1 MTVCVIIQNYNLL
14 HLWAIMTSPLS
25 VIILAAGKGTRMQS
39 AKPKVLQTLAG
50 KSLLG
55 HVLDTCYQLTVDD
68 TIIVHGFGGDQVQAN
83 INEQYAHLPITWVAQ
98 TEQLG
103 TGHAV
108 KVTLS
113 ELPKEGQSLI
123 LYGDVPLVSCQTL
136 TALKSANTDGLSM
149 LTLTVDN
156 PFGLGRIKRDKDGN
170 IEAIVEQKDANAD
183 EQKIQEINSGI
194 YCVDNAL
201 LHKYLPKLSNDNAQ
215 QEYYLTD
222 IVKMAVAEGINI
234 VAIEPEHS
242 FEIEG
247 VNNRQQ
253 LASLER
259 TWQGKL
265 VADLQDAGVQ
275 FADPSRVDI
284 RGTLTAGQDVFVD
297 VGVVFEGDC
306 VLGDNVYIEAG
317 CVIKNAHIGNAC
329 YLKPYCVIDGAKI
342 GNGVDIGP
350 FAHLRPDTILS
361 NHSKV
366 GNFVEIKKSTIGQG
380 SKVNHLS
387 YVGDATVGTNV
398 NIGAGVITCN
408 YDGANKSQT
417 IIEDNAFIGSN
428 ASLVAPV
435 TIGNTATVAAGSVI
449 TKDVDE
455 KALAFGRARQTQ
467 KSDFQRPTKKSK

>member
-1 MTVCVIIQNYNLL
+1 
-14 HLWAIMTSPLS
+14 MTSPLS

-50 KSLLG
+50 KSLLA
-55 HVLDTCYQLTVDD
+55 HVLDTCHQLTADE
-68 TIIVHGFGGDQVQAN
+68 TIIVHGFGGEQVKAE
-83 INEQYAHLPITWVAQ
+83 ITTQYAQSALTWVAQ

-113 ELPKEGQSLI
+113 DLPKDGQSLI

-136 TALKSANTDGLSM
+136 TALKSANTDGMSM

-156 PFGLGRIKRDKDGN
+156 PFGLGRIKRDNNGN
-170 IEAIVEQKDANAD
+170 IEAIVEQKDASAD
-183 EQKIQEINSGI
+183 EQAIKEINSGI

-222 IVKMAVAEGINI
+222 IVKMAVADGIAI
-234 VAIEPEHS
+234 AAIEPEHT

-265 VADLQDAGVQ
+265 VADLQEAGVQ

-284 RGTLTAGQDVFVD
+284 RGTLSAGQDVFVD

-306 VLGDNVYIEAG
+306 TLGDNVYIEAG

-329 YLKPYCVIDGAKI
+329 HIKPYCVIDHAKI
-342 GNGVDIGP
+342 GAGVDVGP
-350 FAHLRPDTILS
+350 FAHLRPESVLADQ
-361 NHSKV
+361 SKV

-387 YVGDATVGTNV
+387 YVGDSTVGTGV

-435 TIGNTATVAAGSVI
+435 TIGDTATVAAGSVI
-449 TKDVDE
+449 TKDVDAS
-455 KALAFGRARQTQ
+455 ALAFGRARQTQ
-467 KSDFQRPTKKSK
+467 KENFQRPTKK

>member
-1 MTVCVIIQNYNLL
+1 
-14 HLWAIMTSPLS
+14 MTSSLS

-55 HVLDTCYQLTVDD
+55 HVLDTCHQLTVDE
-68 TIIVHGFGGDQVQAN
+68 TIVVHGFGGEQVQTVITN
-83 INEQYAHLPITWVAQ
+83 QYAHLSITWVAQ

-108 KVTLS
+108 KVALAQ
-113 ELPKEGQSLI
+113 LPKDGQSLI
-123 LYGDVPLVSCQTL
+123 LYGDVPLVSSCTLIKLQT
-136 TALKSANTDGLSM
+136 ANNEGMSM

-156 PFGLGRIKRDKDGN
+156 PFGLGRIKRDRAGS
-170 IEAIVEQKDANAD
+170 IEAIVEQKDASSD

-222 IVKMAVAEGINI
+222 IVKMAVADGINI
-234 VAIEPEHS
+234 AAIEPEHT

-259 TWQGKL
+259 SWQGKL
-265 VADLQDAGVQ
+265 VQDLQVAGVQ
-275 FADPSRVDI
+275 FADPTRVDI

-306 VLGDNVYIEAG
+306 TLGDNVYIEAG
-317 CVIKNAHIGNAC
+317 CIIKNAQIGNAC
-329 YLKPYCVIDGAKI
+329 HLKPYCVVDQAQIGA
-342 GNGVDIGP
+342 GVDIGP
-350 FAHLRPDTILS
+350 FAHLRPGTVLADS
-361 NHSKV
+361 SRV
-366 GNFVEIKKSTIGQG
+366 GNFVEIKKSTIGHG

-387 YVGDATVGTNV
+387 YIGDATIGTNV
-398 NIGAGVITCN
+398 NVGAGVITCN
-408 YDGANKSQT
+408 YDGVNKSQT
-417 IIEDNAFIGSN
+417 VINDNAFVGSN
-428 ASLVAPV
+428 VSLVAPV
-435 TIGNTATVAAGSVI
+435 TIGSTATVAAGSVI
-449 TKDVDE
+449 TDDVDAD
-455 KALAFGRARQTQ
+455 ALALGRARQVQ
-467 KSDFQRPTKKSK
+467 KTNFQRPTKKSK

>member
-1 MTVCVIIQNYNLL
+1 MTF
-14 HLWAIMTSPLS
+14 PLS

-68 TIIVHGFGGDQVQAN
+68 TIIVHGFGGEQVQDH
-83 INEQYAHLPITWVAQ
+83 IDQQYAHLPITWVAQ

-108 KVTLS
+108 NVTLS

-136 TALKSANTDGLSM
+136 ATLQDANTDGMSM

-170 IEAIVEQKDANAD
+170 IEAIIEQKDANSD
-183 EQKIQEINSGI
+183 EQQIQEINSGI

-201 LHKYLPKLSNDNAQ
+201 LHKFLPKLSNDNAQ

-222 IVKMAVAEGINI
+222 IVKMAVADGITI
-234 VAIEPEHS
+234 AAIEPEHT

-259 TWQGKL
+259 TWQSKL
-265 VADLQDAGVQ
+265 VADLQEAGVQ
-275 FADPSRVDI
+275 FADPTRVDI
-284 RGTLTAGQDVFVD
+284 RGTLSAGQDVFVD

-317 CVIKNAHIGNAC
+317 CVIKNAQIGNAC
-329 YLKPYCVIDGAKI
+329 HIKPYCVIDSAEVGA
-342 GNGVDIGP
+342 GVDIGP
-350 FAHLRPDTILS
+350 FAHLRPETILS
-361 NHSKV
+361 DNSKV
-366 GNFVEIKKSTIGQG
+366 GNFVEIKKSTIGDG

-387 YVGDATVGTNV
+387 YIGDATIGTGVNV
-398 NIGAGVITCN
+398 GAGVITCN
-408 YDGANKSQT
+408 YDGVNKSQT
-417 IIEDNAFIGSN
+417 IIDDNAFIGSN
-428 ASLVAPV
+428 SSLVAPV
-435 TIGNTATVAAGSVI
+435 KIGDTATVAAGSVI
-449 TKDVDE
+449 TKNVDAH
-455 KALAFGRARQTQ
+455 ALAFGRARQTQ
-467 KSDFQRPTKKSK
+467 KNDFKRPTKK

>member
-1 MTVCVIIQNYNLL
+1 MTP
-14 HLWAIMTSPLS
+14 SLS

-50 KSLLG
+50 KPLLG
-55 HVLDTCYQLTVDD
+55 HVLDTCHQLTVDD
-68 TIIVHGFGGDQVQAN
+68 TIVVYGFGGDQVQAT
-83 INEQYAHLPITWVAQ
+83 IGSQYAHLPITWVAQ

-108 KVTLS
+108 KVALAQ
-113 ELPKEGQSLI
+113 LPKEGQSLI
-123 LYGDVPLVSCQTL
+123 LYGDVPLVSGHTLATLQT
-136 TALKSANTDGLSM
+136 ANTDGMSM

-156 PFGLGRIKRDKDGN
+156 PFGLGRIKRNANGD
-170 IEAIVEQKDANAD
+170 IEAIVEQKDASHD
-183 EQKIQEINSGI
+183 EQQIQEINSGI

-222 IVKMAVAEGINI
+222 IVKMAVADGITI
-234 VAIEPEHS
+234 AAIEPKDA

-259 TWQGKL
+259 TWQSKL
-265 VADLQDAGVQ
+265 VHDLQVAGVQ
-275 FADPSRVDI
+275 FADPTRVDI
-284 RGTLTAGQDVFVD
+284 RGTLTAGKDVFVD

-306 VLGDNVYIEAG
+306 TLGDNVYIEAG
-317 CVIKNAHIGNAC
+317 CILKNAQIGHAC
-329 YLKPYCVIDGAKI
+329 HLKPYCVIDQAQVGA
-342 GNGVDIGP
+342 GVDIGP
-350 FAHLRPDTILS
+350 FAHLRPDTVLS
-361 NHSKV
+361 DNSRI
-366 GNFVEIKKSTIGQG
+366 GNFVEIKKSTIGSG

-387 YVGDATVGTNV
+387 YVGDATVGAGV

-408 YDGANKSQT
+408 YDGVNKSQT
-417 IIEDNAFIGSN
+417 IIEDNVFVGSN

-435 TIGNTATVAAGSVI
+435 TLGKTATIAAGSVI
-449 TKDVDE
+449 TEDVQAD
-455 KALAFGRARQTQ
+455 ALALGRARQVQ
-467 KSDFQRPTKKSK
+467 KSGYQRPAKKPK

>member
-1 MTVCVIIQNYNLL
+1 
-14 HLWAIMTSPLS
+14 MTSPLS

-50 KSLLG
+50 KSLLS
-55 HVLDTCYQLTVDD
+55 HVLDTCHQLTVDE
-68 TIIVHGFGGDQVQAN
+68 TIIVHGFGGEQVKAE
-83 INEQYAHLPITWVAQ
+83 ITTQYAQSALTWVAQ

-113 ELPKEGQSLI
+113 DLPKDGQSLI

-136 TALKSANTDGLSM
+136 TALKSANTDGMSM

-156 PFGLGRIKRDKDGN
+156 PFGLGRIKRDNNGN
-170 IEAIVEQKDANAD
+170 IEAIVEQKDASAD
-183 EQKIQEINSGI
+183 EQAIKEINSGI

-222 IVKMAVAEGINI
+222 IVKMAVADGIAI
-234 VAIEPEHS
+234 AAIEPEHT

-265 VADLQDAGVQ
+265 VADLQEAGVQ

-306 VLGDNVYIEAG
+306 TLGDNVYIEAG

-329 YLKPYCVIDGAKI
+329 HIKPYCVIDHAKI
-342 GNGVDIGP
+342 GAGVDVGP
-350 FAHLRPDTILS
+350 FAHLRPESVLADQ
-361 NHSKV
+361 SKV

-387 YVGDATVGTNV
+387 YVGDSTVGTGV

-428 ASLVAPV
+428 VSLVAPV
-435 TIGNTATVAAGSVI
+435 TIGDTATVAAGSVI
-449 TKDVDE
+449 TKDVDAS
-455 KALAFGRARQTQ
+455 ALAFGRARQTQ
-467 KSDFQRPTKKSK
+467 KENFQRPTKK

>member
-1 MTVCVIIQNYNLL
+1 
-14 HLWAIMTSPLS
+14 MTSPLS

-68 TIIVHGFGGDQVQAN
+68 TIIVHGFGGEQVQDH
-83 INEQYAHLPITWVAQ
+83 IDQQYAHLPITWVAQ

-108 KVTLS
+108 KVSLS
-113 ELPKEGQSLI
+113 ELPKDGQSLI

-136 TALKSANTDGLSM
+136 ATLQDANTDGMSM

-170 IEAIVEQKDANAD
+170 IEAIIEQKDANSD
-183 EQKIQEINSGI
+183 EQQIQEINSGI

-201 LHKYLPKLSNDNAQ
+201 LHKFLPKLSNDNAQ

-222 IVKMAVAEGINI
+222 IVKMAVADGITI
-234 VAIEPEHS
+234 AAIEPEHT

-265 VADLQDAGVQ
+265 VADLQEAGVQ
-275 FADPSRVDI
+275 FADPTRVDI
-284 RGTLTAGQDVFVD
+284 RGTLSAGQDVFVD

-317 CVIKNAHIGNAC
+317 CVIKNAQIGNAC
-329 YLKPYCVIDGAKI
+329 HIKPYCMIDSAEVGA
-342 GNGVDIGP
+342 GVDIGP
-350 FAHLRPDTILS
+350 FAHLRPETVLS
-361 NHSKV
+361 DNSKV
-366 GNFVEIKKSTIGQG
+366 GNFVEIKKSTIGDG

-387 YVGDATVGTNV
+387 YIGDATIGTGVNV
-398 NIGAGVITCN
+398 GAGVITCN
-408 YDGANKSQT
+408 YDGVNKSQT
-417 IIEDNAFIGSN
+417 IIDDNAFIGSN
-428 ASLVAPV
+428 SSLVAPV
-435 TIGNTATVAAGSVI
+435 KIGDTATVAAGSVI
-449 TKDVDE
+449 TKNVDAH
-455 KALAFGRARQTQ
+455 ALAFGRARQTQ
-467 KSDFQRPTKKSK
+467 KNDFKRPTKK

>member
-1 MTVCVIIQNYNLL
+1 
-14 HLWAIMTSPLS
+14 MTSSLS

-50 KSLLG
+50 KPLLG
-55 HVLDTCYQLTVDD
+55 HVLDTCDNLTVAK
-68 TIIVHGFGGDQVQAN
+68 TIVVHGFGGEQVQTAMN
-83 INEQYAHLPITWVAQ
+83 SQYAHLPITWVAQ

-108 KVTLS
+108 KVTL
-113 ELPKEGQSLI
+113 EQLPKDGQSLI
-123 LYGDVPLVSCQTL
+123 LYGDVPLVSRQTL
-136 TALKSANTDGLSM
+136 ATLQTANTDGMSM

-156 PFGLGRIKRDKDGN
+156 PFGLGRIKRDAAGN
-170 IEAIVEQKDANAD
+170 VQAIVEQKDASAD
-183 EQKIQEINSGI
+183 EQQIQEINSGI

-222 IVKMAVAEGINI
+222 IVKLAVADGVSIA
-234 VAIEPEHS
+234 AIEPEHA

-259 TWQGKL
+259 TWQSKL
-265 VADLQDAGVQ
+265 VADLQEAGVQ
-275 FADPSRVDI
+275 FADPTRVDI

-306 VLGDNVYIEAG
+306 TLGDNVYIEAG
-317 CVIKNAHIGNAC
+317 CVIKNAQIGNAC
-329 YLKPYCVIDGAKI
+329 HIKPYCVIDRAEVGV
-342 GNGVDIGP
+342 GVDIGP
-350 FAHLRPDTILS
+350 FAHLRPETILS
-361 NHSKV
+361 DNTKV
-366 GNFVEIKKSTIGQG
+366 GNFVEIKKSTIGHG

-387 YVGDATVGTNV
+387 YVGDSTVGTNV

-408 YDGANKSQT
+408 YDGVNKSQT
-417 IIEDNAFIGSN
+417 VIKDNVFVGSN
-428 ASLVAPV
+428 SSLVAPV
-435 TIGNTATVAAGSVI
+435 TIGDNATVAAGSVI
-449 TKDVDE
+449 TNDVDNN
-455 KALAFGRARQTQ
+455 ALALGRARQVQ
-467 KSDFQRPTKKSK
+467 KADFQRPTKNSK

>member
-1 MTVCVIIQNYNLL
+1 
-14 HLWAIMTSPLS
+14 MTSPLS

-50 KSLLG
+50 KSLLA
-55 HVLDTCYQLTVDD
+55 HVLDTCHQLTVDE
-68 TIIVHGFGGDQVQAN
+68 TIIVHGFGGEQVKAE
-83 INEQYAHLPITWVAQ
+83 ITTQYAQSALTWVAQ

-113 ELPKEGQSLI
+113 DLPKDGQSLI

-136 TALKSANTDGLSM
+136 TELKSANTDGMSM

-156 PFGLGRIKRDKDGN
+156 PFGLGRIKRDNNGN
-170 IEAIVEQKDANAD
+170 IEAIVEQKDASAD
-183 EQKIQEINSGI
+183 EQAIKEINSGI

-222 IVKMAVAEGINI
+222 IVKMAVADGIAI
-234 VAIEPEHS
+234 AAIEPEHT

-265 VADLQDAGVQ
+265 VADLQEAGVQ

-284 RGTLTAGQDVFVD
+284 RGTLSAGQDVFVD

-306 VLGDNVYIEAG
+306 TLGDNVYIEAG

-329 YLKPYCVIDGAKI
+329 HIKPYCVIDHAKI
-342 GNGVDIGP
+342 GAGVDVGP
-350 FAHLRPDTILS
+350 FAHLRPESVLADQ
-361 NHSKV
+361 SKV

-387 YVGDATVGTNV
+387 YVGDSTVGTGV

-449 TKDVDE
+449 TKDVDAS
-455 KALAFGRARQTQ
+455 ALAFGRARQTQ
-467 KSDFQRPTKKSK
+467 KENFQRPTKK

>member
-1 MTVCVIIQNYNLL
+1 
-14 HLWAIMTSPLS
+14 MTSSLS

-50 KSLLG
+50 KSLLS
-55 HVLDTCYQLTVDD
+55 HVLDTCHQLMVNE
-68 TIIVHGFGGDQVQAN
+68 TIIVHGFGGDQVKSEITDQHS
-83 INEQYAHLPITWVAQ
+83 QSSITWVAQ

-113 ELPKEGQSLI
+113 DLPKDGQSLI
-123 LYGDVPLVSCQTL
+123 LYGDVPLVSVQTL
-136 TALKSANTDGLSM
+136 SALQTANTDGMSM

-156 PFGLGRIKRDKDGN
+156 PFGLGRIKRDQAGN
-170 IEAIVEQKDANAD
+170 ITAIIEQKDASAD
-183 EQKIQEINSGI
+183 EQQIQEINSGI

-201 LHKYLPKLSNDNAQ
+201 LHKYLPELSNDNAQ

-222 IVKMAVAEGINI
+222 IVKMAVADGITI
-234 VAIEPEHS
+234 AAIEPEHT

-259 TWQGKL
+259 TWQRKL
-265 VADLQDAGVQ
+265 VADLQEAGVQ
-275 FADPSRVDI
+275 FADPTRVDI

-306 VLGDNVYIEAG
+306 SLGDSVYIEAG

-329 YLKPYCVIDGAKI
+329 HIKPYCVIDRAEIGA
-342 GNGVDIGP
+342 GVDVGP
-350 FAHLRPDTILS
+350 FAHLRPDTVLS
-361 NHSKV
+361 DNSKV
-366 GNFVEIKKSTIGQG
+366 GNFVEIKKSTIGHG

-387 YVGDATVGTNV
+387 YVGDATVGTGV

-408 YDGANKSQT
+408 YDGVNKSQT
-417 IIEDNAFIGSN
+417 IIKDNAFIGSN

-435 TIGNTATVAAGSVI
+435 TIGDTATVAAGSVI
-449 TKDVDE
+449 TKDVDSS
-455 KALAFGRARQTQ
+455 ALAFGRARQTQ
-467 KSDFQRPTKKSK
+467 KDNFQRPTKK

>member
-1 MTVCVIIQNYNLL
+1 
-14 HLWAIMTSPLS
+14 MTSPLS

-50 KSLLG
+50 KSLLS
-55 HVLDTCYQLTVDD
+55 HVLDTCHQLTVDD
-68 TIIVHGFGGDQVQAN
+68 TIIVHGFGGEQVKSEITDQYSQSS
-83 INEQYAHLPITWVAQ
+83 ITWVAQ

-113 ELPKEGQSLI
+113 DLPKDGQSLI
-123 LYGDVPLVSCQTL
+123 LYGDVPLVSVQTL
-136 TALKSANTDGLSM
+136 SALQTANTDGMSM

-156 PFGLGRIKRDKDGN
+156 PFGLGRIKRDHVGN
-170 IEAIVEQKDANAD
+170 IAAIVEQKDASAD
-183 EQKIQEINSGI
+183 EQQIQEINSGI

-201 LHKYLPKLSNDNAQ
+201 LHKYLPELSNDNAQ

-222 IVKMAVAEGINI
+222 IVKMAVADGITI
-234 VAIEPEHS
+234 AAIEPEHT

-259 TWQGKL
+259 TWQGKI
-265 VADLQDAGVQ
+265 VADLQEAGVQ
-275 FADPSRVDI
+275 FADPTRVDI

-306 VLGDNVYIEAG
+306 TLGDNVYIEAG
-317 CVIKNAHIGNAC
+317 CVIKSSKLGNAC
-329 YLKPYCVIDGAKI
+329 YIKPYCVIDHAQVGD
-342 GNGVDIGP
+342 GVDVGP
-350 FAHLRPDTILS
+350 FAHLRPDTVLS
-361 NHSKV
+361 DNTKI
-366 GNFVEIKKSTIGQG
+366 GNFVEIKKSTIGHG

-387 YVGDATVGTNV
+387 YIGDATVGTNV
-398 NIGAGVITCN
+398 NIGAGTITCN

-417 IIEDNAFIGSN
+417 TIKDNAFIGSN
-428 ASLVAPV
+428 SSLVAPV
-435 TIGNTATVAAGSVI
+435 TIGDTATVAAGSVI
-449 TKDVDE
+449 TKDVNDS
-455 KALAFGRARQTQ
+455 ALAFGRARQTQ
-467 KSDFQRPTKKSK
+467 KDDFQRPTKK